1 MALDDPNK
9 MNPMILSAKMGGAVK
24 EHSGLTDSS
33 TMLTKRCVSTM
44 LFIGHN
50 ASHNR
55 AVRAGIYSPNSQV

>member
-9 MNPMILSAKMGGAVK
+9 MNPMILSAKMEGAVK

-33 TMLTKRCVSTM
+33 KMLTNRCVSTM
-44 LFIGHN
+44 LFIRHN

-55 AVRAGIYSPNSQV
+55 AARAGIYSTNSKV